1 LGARSIL
8 LFVAILSYTPFMKKE
23 LDFDDIAE
31 IAYGINALALFFI
44 CVFTNDFG
52 FLETIGIAIGSFIG
66 AIFLSPLI
74 IVEIPLIEFAI
85 AVFKFFNKPRVSTV
99 S

>member
-1 LGARSIL
+1 
-8 LFVAILSYTPFMKKE
+8 MEKE
-23 LDFDDIAE
+23 LDVVDIAN
-31 IAYGINALALFFI
+31 IAYCINAIALFFI
-44 CVFTNDFG
+44 CVFTND
-52 FLETIGIAIGSFIG
+52 LSVVETLAVAIVSFIG

-74 IVEIPLIEFAI
+74 FVEIPLIEFAI